1 MDFENVDTA
10 NPITTANLRRLLPA
24 RPAGRLSSVAACR
37 REISRLYREAR
48 LGVLR
53 PEVATRLS
61 YVCETASKL
70 LRVELEAKELVKLRK
85 QLERLKGAAPLITHD
100 IAEPESGDAVELMAA
115 AMTTEALT

>member
-1 MDFENVDTA
+1 MEFEISTPA
-10 NPITTANLRRLLPA
+10 NSSDSEQLRRLLPA
-24 RPAGRLSSVAACR
+24 RPVGRLSSVAACR

-53 PEVATRLS
+53 PDVATRLS

-85 QLERLKGAAPLITHD
+85 QLERLKASPPQLVHD
-100 IAEPESGDAVELMAA
+100 FSDPDADAGELAD
-115 AMTTEALT
+115 MTAEALS